1 MKKKYGLI
9 GFLLGLGICY
19 YVLVRHTHL
28 GIPCLFYKVFHLK
41 CPGCGITRM
50 VIHLSKFEWKEA
62 MQDNYFLFF
71 AGPVILYLCC
81 FDFFGKKTKKKSK
94 WFNVV
99 AVICLIMA
107 IVWMIVRNCLKI

>member
-9 GFLLGLGICY
+9 GFLLGLGILY
-19 YVLVRHTHL
+19 YALVRYTDF

-71 AGPVILYLCC
+71 AGPIILSLGC
-81 FDFFGKKTKKKSK
+81 FEFFGTGTIKKKTWYRIMS
-94 WFNVV
+94 
-99 AVICLIMA
+99 VICLLLVIA
-107 IVWMIVRNCLKI
+107 WMIVRNCLKI